1 MSKRE
6 LLGLRS
12 TQTLHGI
19 GSKLPCRTP
28 KALKLTLV
36 KLASNHILQLL
47 GMTTLGVGSIPLN
60 MQAEVEHDE
69 DLAIMI

>member
-1 MSKRE
+1 LS
-6 LLGLRS
+6 
-12 TQTLHGI
+12 GI

-36 KLASNHILQLL
+36 KLASSHILQLL

-60 MQAEVEHDE
+60 VQAKVEHDE
-69 DLAIMI
+69 DLKV